1 MATQWPAS
9 GRPTAAVHG
18 RFLRVFF
25 QKSAAFLSACGLAR
39 PPLASVSKILRK
51 QRIVE
56 PGFHATTAGIR
67 VGVQVFYLAEQSR
80 PEESQFVWAY
90 HVTIANRGP
99 VTVQLLKRTWEI
111 TDAHGRVQH
120 VHGEGVV
127 GEQPVLAPGE
137 VFEYTSGTPLPTA
150 SGFMVGWYHM
160 VRTASG
166 ETFDIAIP
174 AFSLD
179 SPHQDTRLH

>member
-1 MATQWPAS
+1 VRT
-9 GRPTAAVHG
+9 
-18 RFLRVFF
+18 
-25 QKSAAFLSACGLAR
+25 
-39 PPLASVSKILRK
+39 

-80 PEESQFVWAY
+80 PEESHFVWAY